1 MCEPRAIHH
10 LITSATI
17 TSRCRRTLSKR
28 VPGYYVSGIANFR
41 VYERPDR
48 PRWRPPQLGAL
59 GALLKHWSLHPTVPA
74 LISMPTGTGKTAV
87 SIAAAHIAHGNR
99 VLVVVPSTHLRRQT
113 VDAFRD
119 QVVLRS
125 IGAIGKA
132 EDRPQV
138 VEVTGLVASWDELAN
153 ADVVVGL
160 PNSVSPAY
168 YEESP
173 RVDLFSL
180 IIIDEAHHAPAR
192 TWRAILDHFTEARAV
207 LLTAT
212 PRRRDNQHV
221 PGELIYHYPL
231 RQAIEEGIYQKVTA
245 EILPVPVPA
254 TRAAI
259 DRAIAER
266 VVANLQQP
274 AHASSAALIRASG
287 IDRAKSLAELYAQR
301 GVPVAVLNSRMGK
314 VAQRA
319 VIDGLMAG
327 RYRAVAVVGM
337 LIEGFDMPNLR
348 VAAYHDK
355 HKSLAATA
363 QLIGRLARVDPKY
376 PQESVVVTARDIDVY
391 PELEGTVR
399 ELYQED
405 QAWSEILPGI
415 LDAEIALDEANR
427 SYVRQFTLA
436 PPSLSLDAIHPQRRA
451 VIYEVAQGHKWTPP
465 FVDGEIPEDLRMG
478 HIIRGRSILYSGL
491 NFNNSTLLL
500 VTMGNTRPRWH
511 DNAGLDTPIY
521 ELHLVS
527 FRTSANLA
535 LPHLLLVNSDEAV
548 VMRELVARLRAKDV
562 AEPADPARLNAAF
575 DSLDRVSVSSIGVR
589 NTYAGTPG
597 VPSYKIYSGSGVDRG
612 LRATDTAF
620 GALGHAMV
628 QVADSGHSF
637 GAGMAT
643 GKSKYWERRYAPLRE
658 YEEFV
663 TTLAERYWFPTTGIA
678 GQLLPQVARGSRLTA
693 WPNSKPIVVEL
704 NAALIGRGWE
714 IPGVAELDE
723 LDLQPAPNA
732 TQRMAVGF
740 FPFQATRRE
749 ADGSVSVVWQGEQ
762 DTNGSV
768 AATGPEV
775 TVRRGFASEQA
786 LADLLTERPPNVYFL
801 DGHTIQGHLV
811 TDSRTPLQSL
821 PLTRLEPYNWPAGT
835 NIRAET
841 RPAAARAGRG
851 ISVHEAL
858 EAYLIARPRR
868 AKHRWIIGNDGGG
881 EIADYIVLEVGTFDD
896 VHFSLW
902 HAKAAGGDPGV
913 RVTDIEVAVAQA
925 IKSRRWVTDTRVWL
939 ELGARLAGRANPRA
953 RMLRDPDGGS
963 KRLLDVLLG
972 ERERLDRFSLAR
984 RIPTVKSE
992 VYIVQPGLS
1001 KQQLQTELATGQP
1014 SLLAIQ
1020 TRDLLATF
1028 HDSVSQIAQVVGV
1041 LCSP

>member
-1 MCEPRAIHH
+1 
-10 LITSATI
+10 L
-17 TSRCRRTLSKR
+17 
-28 VPGYYVSGIANFR
+28 PGYYTTGVATFR
-41 VYERPDR
+41 LYERPDR

-59 GALLKHWSLHPTVPA
+59 GALLKHWSLHRAIPA

-87 SIAAAHIAHGNR
+87 SIAAAHMAQANR

-113 VDAFRD
+113 VDAFRN

-125 IGAIGKA
+125 IEAIGDA

-138 VEVTGLVASWDELAN
+138 VELTGRVSSWDEIVN

-168 YEESP
+168 YEEP
-173 RVDLFSL
+173 PPMDLFGL
-180 IIIDEAHHAPAR
+180 VIIDEAHHAPAR
-192 TWRAILDHFTEARAV
+192 TWRAILEHFTEARAV

-212 PRRRDNQHV
+212 PRRRDNQQV

-231 RQAIEEGIYQKVTA
+231 RQALEEGIYQKVTA
-245 EILPVPVPA
+245 EILPLPVPT
-254 TRAAI
+254 TREAI
-259 DRAIAER
+259 DRAIAQK
-266 VVANLQQP
+266 VIDTLQQP
-274 AHASSAALIRASG
+274 AHATSAVLIRASG
-287 IDRAKSLAELYAQR
+287 IERAKSLAELYGQR
-301 GVPVAVLNSRMGK
+301 GVPVAVLNSHMGK
-314 VAQRA
+314 AAQRR
-319 VIDGLMAG
+319 VIDGLLAG
-327 RYRAVAVVGM
+327 TYRAVAVVGM
-337 LIEGFDMPNLR
+337 LIEGFDMPSLR

-405 QAWSEILPGI
+405 QAWSDILPGI
-415 LDAEIALDEANR
+415 LDAEIAQDEANR
-427 SYVRQFTLA
+427 AYVSQFTLA
-436 PPSLSLDAIHPQRRA
+436 PPSFSLQAIHPQRRA
-451 VIYEVAQGHKWTPP
+451 VIYEVAQGHNWHPL
-465 FVDGEIPEDLRMG
+465 FVNGEIPEDLQTG
-478 HIIRGRSILYSGL
+478 HIIQGRSILYSGL
-491 NFNNSTLLL
+491 NFNSSTLLL

-511 DNAGLDTPIY
+511 DNPGLDTPAY
-521 ELHLVS
+521 ELHMVS
-527 FRTSANLA
+527 FRTSANVA
-535 LPHLLLVNSDEAV
+535 LPHLLLVNSDQPV
-548 VMRELVARLRAKDV
+548 VMRELVARLRATDV

-597 VPSYKIYSGSGVDRG
+597 VPSYKIYTGSGVDRG

-628 QVADSGHSF
+628 QVAEGGRSF

-643 GKSKYWERRYAPLRE
+643 GKSKYWERRYATLRE

-663 TTLAERYWFPTTGIA
+663 TILAERYWFPATGIA
-678 GQLLPQVARGSRLTA
+678 GQMLPQVARGGRLTA
-693 WPNSKPIVVEL
+693 WPNSKPIIVEL

-723 LDLQPAPNA
+723 LDLQPAINA
-732 TQRMAVGF
+732 AQRMAAGF
-740 FPFQATRRE
+740 FPFEATRGE
-749 ADGSVSVVWQGEQ
+749 ADGNVSVVWQGEQ
-762 DTNGSV
+762 DRNGSV

-775 TVRRGFASEQA
+775 TVRRGFGSEQA

-801 DGHTIQGHLV
+801 DGHTVQGHLV

-858 EAYLIARPRR
+858 EAFLIARPRR

-902 HAKAAGGDPGV
+902 HAKGAGGEPGV
-913 RVTDIEVAVAQA
+913 RVTDVEVAVAQA
-925 IKSRRWVTDTRVWL
+925 VKSRRWVTDTRVWR
-939 ELGARLAGRANPRA
+939 ELGARLAGRANPPA
-953 RMLRDPDGGS
+953 RLVQAPDGGS
-963 KRLLDVLLG
+963 RLLLEVLLG
-972 ERERLDRFSLAR
+972 ERERLNRFSLAR
-984 RIPTVKSE
+984 RISDSE
-992 VYIVQPGLS
+992 ERGIHRSAWLE
-1001 KQQLQTELATGQP
+1001 QTAVRE
-1014 SLLAIQ
+1014 
-1020 TRDLLATF
+1020 
-1028 HDSVSQIAQVVGV
+1028 
-1041 LCSP
+1041 